1 MAAFLDGCR
10 FNPTAGGT
18 TDWTYSSVVPG
29 YQSPAAANVISGALY
44 KYRAES
50 ADLSQWELGEGA
62 YSTGTGVLA
71 RTTVLFNSS
80 GGTSKINF
88 STVPQV
94 AVVALAED
102 LPGLAINNSFSG
114 TQNVTNTTDA
124 SSSSAGGA
132 FTIAGG
138 LAIAKKLYVG
148 TLAFFAGAVAI
159 ADATASTSTAT
170 GSLTT
175 AGGIGAAGNM
185 NIGGNLQTSGTAT
198 FGGLLTVTV
207 SGTNT
212 FGAGGT
218 TNGQVSGVTLNG
230 SSGTN
235 SGAHF
240 SFQRNG
246 TNLFGIGNYSSLLGG
261 GASPAGDDFVFYSYV
276 SGAGVTAAI
285 GISSSTGSVTV
296 GSNFG
301 TNTPKTITAST
312 YTLTTND
319 SSLIFNGSGTIT
331 VTLQA
336 ASSYPGRWLYI
347 KNIAAQTV
355 LSASA
360 NVVPVIS
367 ATAGTTLLGNS
378 AGKWALMQSDGTNWN
393 IMAQN

>member
-29 YQSPAAANVISGALY
+29 YQSPAAANAVNGTLY

-62 YSTGTGVLA
+62 YNTGTGVLA

-102 LPGLAINNSFSG
+102 LPGLAINNAFSG
-114 TQNVTNTTDA
+114 TQNITNTTDA

-148 TLAFFAGAVAI
+148 TLAFFGGAVAI
-159 ADATASTSTAT
+159 ADATASTSTTT

-175 AGGIGAAGNM
+175 AGGIGAAGNV
-185 NIGGNLQTSGTAT
+185 NVGGNLQTTGTAT
-198 FGGLLTVTV
+198 FGGLLQVNV
-207 SGTNT
+207 NGINIIGS
-212 FGAGGT
+212 GGT
-218 TNGQVSGVTLNG
+218 TSGGTGLRISG
-230 SSGTN
+230 SSASN
-235 SGAHF
+235 SGASVRFDRNSVALF
-240 SFQRNG
+240 SFGNSS
-246 TNLFGIGNYSSLLGG
+246 GILGG
-261 GASPAGDDFVFYSYV
+261 VADDFVIYSHV

-285 GISSSTGSVTV
+285 GVSSALGSVTV

-301 TNTPKTITAST
+301 TNIPKTITAST
-312 YTLTTND
+312 YTLSTND

-378 AGKWALMQSDGTNWN
+378 AGKWALVQSDGTNWN